1 METTQKSNKI
11 TPEKRIEQIWK
22 ENLKIPFMQSKEIL
36 ALGFNKGMEYC
47 DDNPKPQQVNNKP
60 ETKKEKQ
67 VTGIVGNS
75 KETIIYNEQQI
86 KLTDIEKETIKLN
99 IVEEILCFIT
109 ENRDLMKT
117 YTKVKDMKSSINEC
131 IKNLQK
137 KNSQIL

>member
-47 DDNPKPQQVNNKP
+47 DNPKPQ
-60 ETKKEKQ
+60 Q

-75 KETIIYNEQQI
+75 KETIKYDEQQI
-86 KLTDIEKETIKLN
+86 KLTDIERETIKLD
-99 IVEEILCFIT
+99 IVEEILYFIT

>member
-47 DDNPKPQQVNNKP
+47 GGNPKPQQVT
-60 ETKKEKQ
+60 E
-67 VTGIVGNS
+67 IVSNS
-75 KETIIYNEQQI
+75 KETIKYDGQQI
-86 KLTDIEKETIKLN
+86 KLTDIEKKTIKLD
-99 IVEEILCFIT
+99 IVEEILYFIT

-117 YTKVKDMKSSINEC
+117 YTKVKDMKSSINKC

-137 KNSQIL
+137 KNNQIL

>member
-47 DDNPKPQQVNNKP
+47 D
-60 ETKKEKQ
+60 
-67 VTGIVGNS
+67 GNS
-75 KETIIYNEQQI
+75 KETIKYDEQQI
-86 KLTDIEKETIKLN
+86 KLTDIEKETIKLD
-99 IVEEILCFIT
+99 IIEEILYFIT

-117 YTKVKDMKSSINEC
+117 YTKVKDMESSINKC

>member
-36 ALGFNKGMEYC
+36 ALGFNKGVEYC
-47 DDNPKPQQVNNKP
+47 DGNLKPQ
-60 ETKKEKQ
+60 Q

-75 KETIIYNEQQI
+75 KETIKYDEQQI
-86 KLTDIEKETIKLN
+86 KLTDIERETIKLD
-99 IVEEILCFIT
+99 IVEEILYFIT

>member
-47 DDNPKPQQVNNKP
+47 DGNPKPQQVT
-60 ETKKEKQ
+60 E
-67 VTGIVGNS
+67 IVSNS
-75 KETIIYNEQQI
+75 KETIKYDGQQI
-86 KLTDIEKETIKLN
+86 KLTDIEKETIKLD
-99 IVEEILCFIT
+99 IVEEILYFIT

-117 YTKVKDMKSSINEC
+117 YTKVKDMKSSINKC

-137 KNSQIL
+137 KNNQIL

>member
-47 DDNPKPQQVNNKP
+47 DDNPKPQQV
-60 ETKKEKQ
+60 
-67 VTGIVGNS
+67 TGIVGNS
-75 KETIIYNEQQI
+75 KETIKYDEQQI
-86 KLTDIEKETIKLN
+86 KLTDIERETIKLD
-99 IVEEILCFIT
+99 IVEEILYFIT

>member
-11 TPEKRIEQIWK
+11 TPEKRIEQIWN

-36 ALGFNKGMEYC
+36 ALGFNKGVEYC
-47 DDNPKPQQVNNKP
+47 DNNSKPQ
-60 ETKKEKQ
+60 Q
-67 VTGIVGNS
+67 VTGIVSNS
-75 KETIIYNEQQI
+75 KETIKYDEQQI
-86 KLTDIEKETIKLN
+86 KLTDIEKETIKLD
-99 IVEEILCFIT
+99 IVEEILYFIT

-117 YTKVKDMKSSINEC
+117 YTKVKDMKSSINKC

>member
-47 DDNPKPQQVNNKP
+47 DSNPKPQ
-60 ETKKEKQ
+60 Q

-75 KETIIYNEQQI
+75 KETIKYDEQQI
-86 KLTDIEKETIKLN
+86 KLTDIEKETIKLD
-99 IVEEILCFIT
+99 IVEEILYFIT

-117 YTKVKDMKSSINEC
+117 YTKVKDMKSSINKC

>member
-36 ALGFNKGMEYC
+36 ALGFNKGVEYC
-47 DDNPKPQQVNNKP
+47 DGNPKPQ
-60 ETKKEKQ
+60 Q

-75 KETIIYNEQQI
+75 KETIKYDEQQI
-86 KLTDIEKETIKLN
+86 KLTDIEKETIKLD
-99 IVEEILCFIT
+99 IVEEILYFIT

-117 YTKVKDMKSSINEC
+117 YTKVKDMKSSINKC

-137 KNSQIL
+137 KNNQIL

>member
-47 DDNPKPQQVNNKP
+47 DGNPKPQQVT
-60 ETKKEKQ
+60 E
-67 VTGIVGNS
+67 IVSNS
-75 KETIIYNEQQI
+75 KETIKYDGQQI
-86 KLTDIEKETIKLN
+86 KLTDIEKETIKLD
-99 IVEEILCFIT
+99 IVEEILYFIT

-117 YTKVKDMKSSINEC
+117 YTKVKDMKSSINKC

>member
-47 DDNPKPQQVNNKP
+47 DGNPKPQQVT
-60 ETKKEKQ
+60 E
-67 VTGIVGNS
+67 IVSNS
-75 KETIIYNEQQI
+75 KETIKYDGQQI
-86 KLTDIEKETIKLN
+86 KLTDIEKEIIKLD
-99 IVEEILCFIT
+99 IVEEILYFIT

-117 YTKVKDMKSSINEC
+117 YTKVKDMKSSINKC

-137 KNSQIL
+137 KNNQIL

>member
-36 ALGFNKGMEYC
+36 ALGFNKGVEYC
-47 DDNPKPQQVNNKP
+47 DGNPKLQQV
-60 ETKKEKQ
+60 TR
-67 VTGIVGNS
+67 IVGNS
-75 KETIIYNEQQI
+75 KETIKYDEQQI
-86 KLTDIEKETIKLN
+86 KLTDIEKETIKLD
-99 IVEEILCFIT
+99 IVEEILYFIT

-117 YTKVKDMKSSINEC
+117 YTKVKDMKSSINKC

-137 KNSQIL
+137 KNNQIL